1 MSTHQI
7 TWETWSV
14 MQETIAAERLRY
26 KQISEQVEALTK
38 ENKRLSEVLTDLS
51 EELFKKD
58 ERDIAKGYSK

>member
-14 MQETIAAERLRY
+14 MQETIEAERLRY
-26 KQISEQVEALTK
+26 KQISEQLEALTK
-38 ENKRLSEVLTDLS
+38 ENKRLSEVITDLS